1 MKYDLGLNMKALVF
15 AGGGAKGAYQMG
27 AWKALRKLKM
37 DFDIVTGTSIGAL
50 NGALYVQDSYYR
62 GMRLWLTTDFYK
74 LFGSDLE
81 EMRDLKKAIKLYSNN
96 VINKSGIDTDNFE
109 KFVKRWINIDRFY
122 KSKVEYGLVTYNLSD
137 REPHFA
143 TKKKTKKEK
152 MCDYIIASASCF
164 PAFELKEIDGDK
176 FIDGGYYDNLP
187 INLAIEMGADEVVA
201 IELDS
206 LGIRRSVKD
215 KDVKVTYIRP
225 SCDLGSFLVF
235 DKKLIKRNMRIG
247 FNDTMKVFGKLDG
260 EKYTFKKNDLTKN
273 YKKYGDDFAYIAKR
287 MIGLNSKRT
296 INQLTSITFYKR
308 LIKSSFNDQKS
319 MNKAIE
325 LLGEIYEIPNH
336 KVYDISMFNHILK
349 MKFENYEDKE
359 LIDINHLKKLNFEK
373 VVNRKQ
379 IVKSI
384 YNFMLEPIEYHK
396 EISDLSVLFPKEFIG
411 ALYLYTIN

>member
-1 MKYDLGLNMKALVF
+1 MKALVF

-96 VINKSGIDTDNFE
+96 VINKSGIDTENFE

-137 REPHFA
+137 RKPHFA

-206 LGIRRSVKD
+206 LGIRRLVKD
-215 KDVKVTYIRP
+215 KSKKITIIKP
-225 SCDLGSFLVF
+225 TSDLGSFLVF
-235 DKKLIKRNMRIG
+235 DKKQIKRNMRLG
-247 FNDTMKVFGKLDG
+247 YNDTLKAFGHLDG
-260 EKYTFKKNDLTKN
+260 EKYTFKKNDLEKN
-273 YKKYGDDFAYIAKR
+273 YKKYSEDFAYTAKR
-287 MIGLNSKRT
+287 MIGINSKRT

-308 LIKSSFNDQKS
+308 LIKNSFYDIKT

-325 LLGEIYEIPNH
+325 LLGEVFEVPTY
-336 KVYDISMFNHILK
+336 KVYDINMFNHILK
-349 MKFENYEDKE
+349 MKFLNYDETSEILNLKQ
-359 LIDINHLKKLNFEK
+359 IKKLNFDK
-373 VVNRKQ
+373 IINRKN

-384 YNFMLEPIEYHK
+384 YKFMLEPIEYHK
-396 EISDLSVLFPKEFIG
+396 EISDLSVLFPDEFIG

>member
-1 MKYDLGLNMKALVF
+1 MKALVL

-27 AWKALRKLKM
+27 VWKALRRLNIK
-37 DFDIVTGTSIGAL
+37 FDIVTGTSIGAL
-50 NGALYVQDSYYR
+50 NGALIVQDTYFR
-62 GMRLWLTTDFYK
+62 GMRLWRTTNFYK
-74 LFGSDLE
+74 LFGPELLE
-81 EMRDLKKAIKLYSNN
+81 MKDLKKAIKFYSKNF
-96 VINKSGIDTDNFE
+96 VKQDGIDLASYE
-109 KFVKRWINIDRFY
+109 KFIRRWLDVDKIYN
-122 KSKVEYGLVTYNLSD
+122 SKVDYGVVTYNLSN
-137 REPHFA
+137 RKPHFA
-143 TKKKTKKEK
+143 TKKKTKKDK
-152 MCDYIIASASCF
+152 LYDYIVASTSCF
-164 PAFELKEIDGDK
+164 PAFDMKEIDGDK

-187 INLAIEMGADEVVA
+187 INLAVDMGATEVIAV
-201 IELDS
+201 ELDS

-247 FNDTMKVFGKLDG
+247 YNDTMKVFGKLEG
-260 EKYTFKKNDLTKN
+260 EKYTFKKNDLAKN

-325 LLGEIYEIPNH
+325 LLGDIYEVPNY

-349 MKFENYEDKE
+349 MKFENYDDEA

-373 VVNRKQ
+373 IVNRKQ

-396 EISDLSVLFPKEFIG
+396 EISDLSVLFPKEFIA
-411 ALYLYTIN
+411 ALYLYTIS

>member
-1 MKYDLGLNMKALVF
+1 MKALVF

-96 VINKSGIDTDNFE
+96 VINKSGIDTENFE

-137 REPHFA
+137 RKPHFA

-206 LGIRRSVKD
+206 LGIRRLVKD
-215 KDVKVTYIRP
+215 KSKRITIIKP
-225 SCDLGSFLVF
+225 TSDLGSFLVF
-235 DKKLIKRNMRIG
+235 DKKQIKRNMRLG
-247 FNDTMKVFGKLDG
+247 YNDTLKAFGHLDG
-260 EKYTFKKNDLTKN
+260 EKYTFKKNDLEKN
-273 YKKYGDDFAYIAKR
+273 YKKYSEDFAYTAKR
-287 MIGLNSKRT
+287 MIGINSKRT

-308 LIKSSFNDQKS
+308 LIKNSFYDIKT

-325 LLGEIYEIPNH
+325 LLGEVFEVPTY
-336 KVYDISMFNHILK
+336 KVYDINMFNHILK
-349 MKFENYEDKE
+349 MKFLNYDETSEILNLKQ
-359 LIDINHLKKLNFEK
+359 IKKLNFDK
-373 VVNRKQ
+373 IINRKN

-384 YNFMLEPIEYHK
+384 YKFMLEPIEYHK
-396 EISDLSVLFPKEFIG
+396 EISDLSVLFPDEFIG

>member
-1 MKYDLGLNMKALVF
+1 MKALVF

-187 INLAIEMGADEVVA
+187 INLAIEMGADKVVA

-206 LGIRRSVKD
+206 LGIRRLVKD
-215 KDVKVTYIRP
+215 KSKKITIIKP
-225 SCDLGSFLVF
+225 TSDLGSFLVF
-235 DKKLIKRNMRIG
+235 DKKQIKRNMRLG
-247 FNDTMKVFGKLDG
+247 YNDTLKAFGHLDG
-260 EKYTFKKNDLTKN
+260 EKYTFKKNDLEKN
-273 YKKYGDDFAYIAKR
+273 YKKYSEDFAYIAKR
-287 MIGLNSKRT
+287 MIGINSKRT

-308 LIKSSFNDQKS
+308 LIKNSFYDKKT

-325 LLGEIYEIPNH
+325 LLGEVFEVPAY
-336 KVYDISMFNHILK
+336 KVYDINMFNHILK
-349 MKFENYEDKE
+349 MKFLNYDETSEILNFKQ
-359 LIDINHLKKLNFEK
+359 IKKLNFDK
-373 VVNRKQ
+373 IINRKN
-379 IVKSI
+379 IVKTI
-384 YNFMLEPIEYHK
+384 YKFMLEPIEYHK
-396 EISDLSVLFPKEFIG
+396 EISDLSVLFPDEFIG

>member
-1 MKYDLGLNMKALVF
+1 MKALVF

-96 VINKSGIDTDNFE
+96 VINKSGIDTENFE

-122 KSKVEYGLVTYNLSD
+122 KSKIEYGLVTYNLSD

-206 LGIRRSVKD
+206 LGIRRLVKD
-215 KDVKVTYIRP
+215 KSKKITIIKP
-225 SCDLGSFLVF
+225 TSDLGSFLVF
-235 DKKLIKRNMRIG
+235 DKKQIKRNMRLG
-247 FNDTMKVFGKLDG
+247 YNDTLKAFGHLDG
-260 EKYTFKKNDLTKN
+260 EKYTFKKNDLEKN
-273 YKKYGDDFAYIAKR
+273 YKKYSEDFAYTAKR
-287 MIGLNSKRT
+287 MIGINSKRT

-308 LIKSSFNDQKS
+308 LIKNSFYDIKT

-325 LLGEIYEIPNH
+325 LLGEVFEVPTY
-336 KVYDISMFNHILK
+336 KVYDINMFNHILK
-349 MKFENYEDKE
+349 MKFLNYDETSEILNLKQ
-359 LIDINHLKKLNFEK
+359 IKKLNFDK
-373 VVNRKQ
+373 IINRKN

-384 YNFMLEPIEYHK
+384 YKFMLEPIEYHK
-396 EISDLSVLFPKEFIG
+396 EISDLSVLFPDEFIG